1 MTVIL
6 GIVGCRQESAV
17 PPSAPLPVA
26 VLAVTLA
33 DISQTAI
40 APAQTEG
47 VREVE
52 VRARVTGILQTVNYA
67 EGAQVK
73 AGDLLFRIDPA
84 PYVAAHAL
92 AVAQLAQEAA
102 RAKQATDEAVRQA
115 ELLRQKAASRK
126 EADDAQ
132 AMAAAAKGARDA
144 AAAKASL
151 AKLDLDYCEVRSPV
165 AGIAGRRLRTEGTLV
180 TPTGPDGLL
189 TTIVNADEVW
199 ARFGLS
205 EDDFHRLF
213 VGGAKSAQG
222 AEVTLLLP
230 NGSAYPVRGKIDFAS
245 PQVDTRLGTVQLR
258 ARFSNADG
266 GLLAGQFVRVRV
278 TGGKAKDAALV
289 PQLALVQA
297 PSGRSVFV
305 VGAGNRAEARPVMLG
320 EAQGA
325 DIVILS
331 GLRPGDRVILNQ
343 LHKLR
348 PGAPVVVAPAKK

>member
-115 ELLRQKAASRK
+115 ELLRQKAASR
-126 EADDAQ
+126 
-132 AMAAAAKGARDA
+132 
-144 AAAKASL
+144 
-151 AKLDLDYCEVRSPV
+151 
-165 AGIAGRRLRTEGTLV
+165 
-180 TPTGPDGLL
+180 
-189 TTIVNADEVW
+189 
-199 ARFGLS
+199 
-205 EDDFHRLF
+205 
-213 VGGAKSAQG
+213 
-222 AEVTLLLP
+222 
-230 NGSAYPVRGKIDFAS
+230 
-245 PQVDTRLGTVQLR
+245 
-258 ARFSNADG
+258 
-266 GLLAGQFVRVRV
+266 
-278 TGGKAKDAALV
+278 
-289 PQLALVQA
+289 
-297 PSGRSVFV
+297 
-305 VGAGNRAEARPVMLG
+305 
-320 EAQGA
+320 
-325 DIVILS
+325 
-331 GLRPGDRVILNQ
+331 
-343 LHKLR
+343 
-348 PGAPVVVAPAKK
+348 